1 MRLLV
6 TGATGL
12 LGLNLSLV
20 ASKQGHSVTGLAHSR
35 RLQGVPFDFM
45 SLDLLN
51 IRDALKA
58 IKSVRPEAIIHCAA
72 IANMDTARNKPDM
85 TLQLNGEIPGVLADA
100 ADRWGIRF
108 LHISTDAVFDGQ
120 KGGYVESDP
129 TNPLSIYAC
138 TKMAG
143 ELAVLDANQNA
154 IIARV
159 VFFGWSLSGS
169 RSLSEF
175 FYNHLKVE
183 EPVKGFTDT
192 FFSPLYVEDLA
203 SILVEMVETDLTG
216 LFHVVSPEKLSKYDF
231 GLRIATRFGFDP
243 GLVEPVRGGDINRG
257 ASRSLNLHLRPDKV
271 QGALGYDLPS
281 VDEGIDRLYQRWQE
295 GYPNFL
301 KSLAA

>member
-20 ASKQGHSVTGLAHSR
+20 ANEQGYVVTGLAHAR
-35 RLQGVPFDFM
+35 MLQGAPFELI
-45 SLDLLN
+45 SIDLLN
-51 IRDALKA
+51 SKDALKA
-58 IKSVRPEAIIHCAA
+58 IEAFRPDAIIHCAA
-72 IANMDTARNKPDM
+72 IANMDTARAKTNM
-85 TLQLNGEIPGVLADA
+85 TIQLNAEIPGILADA
-100 ADRWGIRF
+100 ADRWGTRF
-108 LHISTDAVFDGQ
+108 LHISTDAVFDGR
-120 KGGYVESDP
+120 KGDYVESDP

-138 TKMAG
+138 SKLAG
-143 ELAVLDANQNA
+143 ERAVQDANPHA

-175 FYNHLKVE
+175 FFNHLKAG

-192 FFSPLYVEDLA
+192 LFSPLYVEDLA
-203 SILVEMVETDLTG
+203 STLLELVKTDLAG
-216 LFHVVSPEKLSKYDF
+216 VFHVVSPEKLSKYAF
-231 GLRIATRFGFDP
+231 GTRIAKRFGFDP
-243 GLVEPVRGGDINRG
+243 GLIKPIRGSDIERG

-271 QGALGYDLPS
+271 QAALGHALPS
-281 VDEGIDRLYQRWQE
+281 VDVGIDKLYQRWEE